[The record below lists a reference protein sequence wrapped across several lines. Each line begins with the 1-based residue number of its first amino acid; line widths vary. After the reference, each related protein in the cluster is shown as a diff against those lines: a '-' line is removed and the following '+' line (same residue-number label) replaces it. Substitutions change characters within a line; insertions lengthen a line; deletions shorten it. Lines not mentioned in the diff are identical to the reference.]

1 MTQAI
6 ANVNTSTD
14 SFGQWITKTNQA
26 LFAISYNTLTS
37 GNTMYGNSSMSGTF
51 SANNLIVNN
60 TISLGKSSA
69 NLIAN
74 GEYVL
79 LRSSS
84 TSNTIY
90 TANGMIVDGVV
101 QYKSNIMQMGQ
112 SVIRSSNVSSYE
124 GHFTNLLKVGNSV
137 ITTNRA
143 TFDNLNVKFGMWM
156 TANLSV
162 GFTEANTLITRNG
175 IEIFDNATGSY
186 QTNSKMTS
194 TTLWIDRIY
203 TNTIFAQTI
212 NTSGNLSIS
221 AISSNVIFYG
231 NTTFE
236 GQNNHFK
243 YGLSSNVYILVGPN
257 FKSPQATKTAL
268 LSVKESTVAGAP
280 VLNTLSLVTIEGATP
295 ALEFRSSSKSGIMF
309 VDNEQ
314 AGYVQYTT
322 SDDTLN
328 LGAKTRIKF
337 DLGSQSSTSDF
348 AAKTQAALLDST
360 GFTVKGAL
368 KLNGSS
374 SGTVTIVPQA
384 AAGSPTFTLP
394 NNTGSSDQV
403 LKTDGSGNLSWG
415 TVQSVPPPTTDL
427 EVNSLGVGTPASG
440 VTGEIRATSDITAFY
455 SSDRRLKT
463 NIRPVSNS
471 IEKLQALNGVYF
483 DWTDEQIEKRG
494 GEDGY
499 FVRKNDVGV
508 IAQEVEEIL
517 PEAVA
522 TREDGIKAVNYEK
535 LIPVLIEAI
544 KELNKEVEELKWQLK
559 QT

>member
-26 LFAISYNTLTS
+26 LYAISYTAVTS
-37 GNTMYGNSSMSGTF
+37 GNTMYGNSSISGTF
-51 SANNLIVNN
+51 SANNLNVNN
-60 TISLGKSSA
+60 TITLGTSSA
-69 NLIAN
+69 NLVAN

-79 LRSSS
+79 LRSSAA
-84 TSNTIY
+84 SNTIY

-112 SVIRSSNVSSYE
+112 SVIRSANVTSYE
-124 GHFTNLLKVGNSV
+124 GYFTNLLKVGNSV
-137 ITTNRA
+137 ITTSRA

-162 GFTEANTLITRNG
+162 GFTESNTLITKDG
-175 IEIFDNATGSY
+175 IEIFDNRTGLL

-203 TNTIFAQTI
+203 TNTIFASTI
-212 NTSGNLSIS
+212 NTSGNLNIG
-221 AISSNVIFYG
+221 AITSNIVFYG

-243 YGLSSNVYILVGPN
+243 YGLSSNVFILIGPN
-257 FKSPQATKTAL
+257 FKSPQVSKTAL
-268 LSVKESTVAGAP
+268 LSVKESTSASSP
-280 VLNTLSLVTIEGATP
+280 TINNLSLVTVEGTTP
-295 ALEFRSSSKSGIMF
+295 ALEFRSSSKSGLMF
-309 VDNEQ
+309 VDDEQ
-314 AGYVQYTT
+314 AAYVYYTT
-322 SDDTLN
+322 SNDTLN
-328 LGAKTRIKF
+328 VGAKSRIQF
-337 DLGSQSSTSDF
+337 DLGSQTSTSDF
-348 AAKTQAALLDST
+348 AAKTQAALIDSS
-360 GFTVKGAL
+360 GFTVKGSL
-368 KLNGSS
+368 KLNGST
-374 SGTVTIVPQA
+374 SGTVTISPKA
-384 AAGSPTFTLP
+384 AAGNPTFVLP
-394 NNTGSSDQV
+394 DNTGSSDQV
-403 LKTDGSGNLSWG
+403 LKTDGTGILSWG
-415 TVQSVPPPTTDL
+415 TVTSIPPINTDL

-440 VTGEIRATSDITAFY
+440 VRGEIRAVNDITAFY
-455 SSDRRLKT
+455 SSDRRLKE
-463 NIRPVSNS
+463 NIRPVSKS
-471 IEKLQALNGVYF
+471 LERIKLLNGVFF
-483 DWTDEQIEKRG
+483 DWNDEYIEKRG

-508 IAQEVEEIL
+508 IAQEVEEVL

-535 LIPVLIEAI
+535 LIPLLIEAI
-544 KELNKEVEELKWQLK
+544 KDLNKEVEDLKWQLK